1 MNTGTVLDD
10 QRIDDIRARVMADV
24 DADVRR
30 RGRRTRVVAGGAAAA
45 VVAIG
50 LVTGT
55 AAITSDPTPAGDLSS
70 APAPATTPEL
80 DSGDVGYRDAAPEA
94 TDVSGLTSTDGQG
107 PQLLPTEP
115 GAAADRSVVT
125 TGTAALVVDDPAD
138 AATDFGAWV
147 EGAGG
152 RIDSRSDQQERTDL
166 TVRVPAG
173 GVNGA
178 LDELRTL
185 GELESSS
192 LDRVDVTAQVVD
204 LDARIAALQISIA
217 RLTAILNEAATTA
230 DVVAA
235 EANLTQRQAELDGLV
250 AQRTALGDQVELSTL
265 TVTFSETPTTASVEP
280 DGFLGG
286 LRTGWNSVVE
296 TVNGVV
302 TAAGVA
308 VPWLAIVVVLGA
320 GAWVVARRRRAD

>member
-10 QRIDDIRARVMADV
+10 QRIDAIRGRVMADV

-30 RGRRTRVVAGGAAAA
+30 RSRRTRFMAGGAAAA
-45 VVAIG
+45 VVGIG
-50 LVTGT
+50 LVVGT
-55 AAITSDPTPAGDLSS
+55 AAINSDPAPTGEFSATPVPEIEPDGAGDRDATS
-70 APAPATTPEL
+70 APAEFSETT
-80 DSGDVGYRDAAPEA
+80 AADE
-94 TDVSGLTSTDGQG
+94 QG
-107 PQLLPTEP
+107 PQLLPAGPE
-115 GAAADRSVVT
+115 AAADRSVIT

-138 AATDFGAWV
+138 AATDFGTWV
-147 EGAGG
+147 EGVGG
-152 RIDSRSDQQERTDL
+152 RIDSRSDQQGRTSL
-166 TVRVPAG
+166 TVRVPAD
-173 GVNGA
+173 GVNSA

-204 LDARIAALQISIA
+204 LDARIAALQTSIV
-217 RLTAILNEAATTA
+217 RLTSILNESTTTA

-308 VPWLAIVVVLGA
+308 VPWLAIVAVLGA
-320 GAWVVARRRRAD
+320 GAWVVAHRRRRTS